1 MGLTSSVLKVLQKAI
16 AHKIHRESFHR
27 VSSKLFSVSLTVYVG
42 AKIIMTYHMIF
53 QHHRDHS
60 SSR

>member
-42 AKIIMTYHMIF
+42 AK
-53 QHHRDHS
+53 
-60 SSR
+60 